1 MKRILS
7 ELVWITLLVITPRW
21 LFDRVFLPACE
32 RAMEME
38 MERLEALHGETKTD

>member
-7 ELVWITLLVITPRW
+7 ELVWIAVLVIMPRW

-38 MERLEALHGETKTD
+38 MKRWGET